1 MKFLLKFCLLLSCTF
16 PAIAQ
21 TWVCQGN
28 INSSMPTLEM
38 ELAGDARSILS
49 VDAVITS
56 LSDSVSYE
64 IKADEER
71 EIHDNGTLVTFYG
84 VEDTFHDKYLL
95 VINKENVTV
104 TIHITDIENKVIKHE
119 YTSCT
124 NKEDSNEEQKPSE
137 DNLNKIKN
145 S

>member
-1 MKFLLKFCLLLSCTF
+1 M
-16 PAIAQ
+16 AQ
-21 TWVCQGN
+21 TWTCQGN
-28 INSSMPTLEM
+28 INSNMPTLEM
-38 ELAGDARSILS
+38 DLKGDARATLS
-49 VDAVITS
+49 VDAKVTS
-56 LSDSVSYE
+56 LSDSVSYQ
-64 IKADEER
+64 IKADEEK

-104 TIHITDIENKVIKHE
+104 TIHVTDIENKVTKHE

-124 NKEDSNEEQKPSE
+124 KVELPKGDETSSDKDIVDLEE
-137 DNLNKIKN
+137 LIN